1 MRTHKQHVFVESLG
15 QVSSL
20 HDDNDDGTTDTIDKD
35 TGNIFIE
42 NIKYD
47 IDREP
52 QKISAS

>member
-1 MRTHKQHVFVESLG
+1 MRTHKQHVFVESFG

-42 NIKYD
+42 NIKDD